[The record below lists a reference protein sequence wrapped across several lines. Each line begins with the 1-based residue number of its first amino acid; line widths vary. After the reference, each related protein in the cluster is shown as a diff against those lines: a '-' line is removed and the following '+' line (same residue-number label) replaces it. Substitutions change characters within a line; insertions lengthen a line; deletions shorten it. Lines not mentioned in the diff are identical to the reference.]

1 MRKILYLSAI
11 LTFCVGNVAA
21 ETDPVQNLV
30 RAMVELKKTG
40 SVCEPYLKSSPL
52 DAMTGIDVFFTAL
65 NQPVPNPRDKAAQA
79 RLGQFDQTAR
89 SLHLFAEITDSAQS
103 IHECR
108 KTIHGAKIGRL
119 AGRTRDT
126 FPAMVPRPGLH
137 GLLRPSLIDRHRIA
151 CLRHS
156 PRIRAG
162 DTLSIVGRLG
172 DLDDIGRPIGERLFQ
187 HHHVDEIR

>member
-11 LTFCVGNVAA
+11 LTFCMGNVAA

-79 RLGQFDQTAR
+79 RLGQLIKQHAAYICSQKLLTAHNQYMNAAKLYMAR
-89 SLHLFAEITDSAQS
+89 KSAGWPDAPGIHFPQWCRDPACTDY
-103 IHECR
+103 
-108 KTIHGAKIGRL
+108 
-119 AGRTRDT
+119 
-126 FPAMVPRPGLH
+126 
-137 GLLRPSLIDRHRIA
+137 
-151 CLRHS
+151 
-156 PRIRAG
+156 
-162 DTLSIVGRLG
+162 
-172 DLDDIGRPIGERLFQ
+172 
-187 HHHVDEIR
+187 